1 MVGERGF
8 EPPTPWSRIGC
19 RRNLWMQKSL
29 ALLQMHEGEEVEALA
44 LLSEVQAKLR
54 LGCGHRLGFALDS
67 FIRFCLPAGAPPNR
81 RQNEKLREP
90 APLIFKSARG
100 AATILIPEPPG
111 SGINRVRFPLHN
123 SLIFLYFC

>member
-29 ALLQMHEGEEVEALA
+29 ALLQMHEGEEVGSLA

-54 LGCGHRLGFALDS
+54 LGCSRRLRFALGL
-67 FIRFCLPAGAPPNR
+67 FLRFYLPAGAPPKR
-81 RQNEKLREP
+81 QQNEKLREP
-90 APLIFKSARG
+90 APLILKSARG
-100 AATILIPEPPG
+100 AATTLIPEPLGPA
-111 SGINRVRFPLHN
+111 
-123 SLIFLYFC
+123 

>member
-1 MVGERGF
+1 
-8 EPPTPWSRIGC
+8 
-19 RRNLWMQKSL
+19 
-29 ALLQMHEGEEVEALA
+29 MHEGEEVEALA